1 MVISEL
7 SKLNLNKRLDLNK
20 TDYRNEGQ
28 ALAYHANQFEIK
40 IYDKIKDLEQD
51 KKFGEKRSLEKD
63 NQYQPDLFKQSNY
76 KDIVKSKHLEVL
88 RFEIRLARRK
98 LTSLLVKLNIKSQ
111 LTFED
116 LFKRE
121 VSKTILMHYW
131 NEIIKDLYIMQFDT
145 KHIDN
150 LIASIKTQNL
160 KIKPTKIMQLIGSI
174 YIIQSLG
181 NRGAR
186 AELGLPDHQ
195 WYRLQK
201 ELKAIE
207 SRQKNYRFLAIL
219 GLTHFILEK

>member
-1 MVISEL
+1 MQQCFSDGNFIIKLKIEFSAPKLMFKNNFDELEDKDFDNVVDTLLRKLEEMGIETRRAYLVKSYIQKIDYSKNIILDDYTTCSMVISEL

-111 LTFED
+111 L
-116 LFKRE
+116 R
-121 VSKTILMHYW
+121 
-131 NEIIKDLYIMQFDT
+131 NC
-145 KHIDN
+145 
-150 LIASIKTQNL
+150 A
-160 KIKPTKIMQLIGSI
+160 KIT
-174 YIIQSLG
+174 
-181 NRGAR
+181 
-186 AELGLPDHQ
+186 
-195 WYRLQK
+195 
-201 ELKAIE
+201 
-207 SRQKNYRFLAIL
+207 
-219 GLTHFILEK
+219 